1 MIVVAIL
8 GAIAAF
14 AIPSYRQYNMRA
26 NRSAAAQLM
35 LNIQNREEQY
45 VLDAR
50 QYSTVLDNTGL
61 NIAADRWTCTAAN
74 CTNAFYTVTVAL
86 VAGPPPSYTITA
98 TPIASTYQAPDGFL
112 TLTSAGTRSRSA
124 GDGKW

>member
-1 MIVVAIL
+1 
-8 GAIAAF
+8 
-14 AIPSYRQYNMRA
+14 MRA

-50 QYSTVLDNTGL
+50 LYTTLLDSTGL

-74 CTNAFYTVTVAL
+74 CTNAFYTVTVGP
-86 VAGPPPSYTITA
+86 VTGPPPSYIITA
-98 TPIASTYQAPDGFL
+98 TPIAGTYQVGDGNL
-112 TLTSAGTRSRSA
+112 TLTGAGTRMRFLPA
-124 GDGKW
+124 APTVDLKW